1 MAYRVNP
8 FLDRMSERT
17 TSDQEFVRIFSP
29 KILDR
34 LSEDCFEGAVHI
46 FRSPPGA
53 GKTTLLRA
61 LTPAALRAFW
71 NARQI
76 PATEESYQRFLAR
89 GVFHPTNG
97 PELIGVFLTC
107 ASGYADL
114 PPGATPTNEGVF
126 RALLNSRIVLRTLRN
141 LATLLSI
148 SDQQLV
154 DVQLEYDRTIADL
167 KSIPLSGCGSDLLAW
182 AEGREREVY
191 AKLDHSTGEADA
203 LPADVRLEGVLW
215 LQAVQFTFKGNRVA
229 PRRLLMIDDLH
240 KLRRKQ
246 RSFLISELVD
256 LRSAMPIW
264 LAERNIALG
273 DELLSQGARDGRD
286 LRQYSLEQFWTAP
299 GGQHQFVSYAQNIL
313 DRRLADQNEI
323 PAGAFV
329 QYLRTQLLPEE
340 IQNYTRKHV
349 DSLRS
354 YVGKYAK
361 TVLYREWANRADGLI
376 DEHTFESLRD
386 FYTTKILITRDET
399 KRQMTL
405 ELAPLNAVELEERDS
420 SQVQG
425 AAEIFMHD
433 ELGVPYYFGLDRLC
447 TMATYNVEEL
457 LSLAAPLYEALVAK
471 QILRKPGLLLAPD
484 EQEKLL
490 KDAAKGKR
498 DFIPKSHTEG
508 TRAQCLLD
516 SIGVYCRD
524 RTFLPTAPYAPG
536 VTGVR
541 LSQAEL
547 SRLENGGRAILEFV
561 KVLKRV
567 LAECIAENLLLARP
581 SSASTGRDSGTIF
594 YLNRTLCAHYGLP
607 LQMGGW
613 QDVSVETLIAWCEQT
628 PRPGRSPRLELA

>member
-89 GVFHPTNG
+89 GVFHPANG

-114 PPGATPTNEGVF
+114 PPGASPINDGIF

-141 LATLLSI
+141 LTALLSI
-148 SDQQLV
+148 SDQQLA
-154 DVQLEYDRTIADL
+154 DVQLEYDQTIVDL
-167 KSIPLSGCGSDLLAW
+167 KSVPLLSCGRDLLSW
-182 AEGREREVY
+182 AESREREVY
-191 AKLDHSTGEADA
+191 AKLDHAGGEPYD
-203 LPADVRLEGVLW
+203 LPVDVRFEGVLW
-215 LQAVQFTFKGNRVA
+215 LQGVQFIFRGNRVA

-246 RSFLISELVD
+246 RSFLISELTE
-256 LRSAMPIW
+256 LRSSIPIW

-273 DELLSQGARDGRD
+273 DELLSQGARNGRD
-286 LRQYSLEQFWTAP
+286 LREYSLEQFWSGP
-299 GGQHQFVSYAQNIL
+299 GGQHQFIGYAQNIL
-313 DRRLADQNEI
+313 DRRLADQSEI
-323 PAGAFV
+323 PSGAFV

-340 IQNYTRKHV
+340 IENCTRKHV
-349 DSLRS
+349 DALRL
-354 YVGKYAK
+354 YADKYAK
-361 TVLYREWANRADGLI
+361 KLLYSEWASRADRLI
-376 DEHTFESLRD
+376 NEHTFESLRE
-386 FYTTKILITRDET
+386 FYTTKILIARDES

-405 ELAPLNAVELEERDS
+405 ELGPLGPAELEERDS

-425 AAEIFMHD
+425 AAEIFMQE
-433 ELGVPYYFGLDRLC
+433 ELGIPYYFGLERLC

-457 LSLAAPLYEALVAK
+457 LSLAAPLYEAVVAK
-471 QILRKPGLLLAPD
+471 QILRKPTLLLSPE
-484 EQEKLL
+484 EQERLV
-490 KDAAKGKR
+490 KDAARGKR

-508 TRAQCLLD
+508 TRAQCLVD

-541 LSQAEL
+541 LSHGEL
-547 SRLENGGRAILEFV
+547 SKLQNDKSAIAAYAR
-561 KVLKRV
+561 VLTRV
-567 LAECIAENLLLARP
+567 LAECVAENLLLARP
-581 SSASTGRDSGTIF
+581 SAASTGRDSGTIF

-613 QDVSVETLIAWCEQT
+613 QDVSVETLMAWAEET
-628 PRPGRSPRLELA
+628 PRPGRLSRLELA